1 MLPARSSA
9 TASNGPRARPD
20 RGPPPCWSRSLPRST
35 LHWMRPMLKTASVLD
50 LVGVTKRFRAPNGVS
65 LLTAIERVSLDVR
78 AGEFVAVVGPSGC
91 GKSTIL
97 NLVAGL
103 DRPSEGRILLNQV
116 PVTAPNPTVGFML
129 QKDLLLPWRKIVHN
143 VEFGLEARAISR
155 AQRRERAL
163 RELQRCRLHE
173 FAESYPYQ
181 LSGGMRQRAALAR
194 TLAIEPAIVLLDEPF
209 SALDAQTKLILQKS
223 FAQTIAASAIT
234 TLLITHDLMES
245 VIMSDR
251 ILVMSERP
259 GRIVEEI
266 PVDLP
271 DRDNPM
277 ARISAPRA
285 REYVDH
291 LLASLHLQEKAA

>member
-1 MLPARSSA
+1 
-9 TASNGPRARPD
+9 
-20 RGPPPCWSRSLPRST
+20 
-35 LHWMRPMLKTASVLD
+35 
-50 LVGVTKRFRAPNGVS
+50 
-65 LLTAIERVSLDVR
+65 
-78 AGEFVAVVGPSGC
+78 
-91 GKSTIL
+91 
-97 NLVAGL
+97 
-103 DRPSEGRILLNQV
+103 
-116 PVTAPNPTVGFML
+116 
-129 QKDLLLPWRKIVHN
+129 
-143 VEFGLEARAISR
+143 
-155 AQRRERAL
+155 
-163 RELQRCRLHE
+163 LQRCRLSD
-173 FAESYPYQ
+173 FADSYPYQ

-223 FAQTIAASAIT
+223 FAQTIASSAIT
-234 TLLITHDLMES
+234 TLLITHDLMEA

-277 ARISAPRA
+277 HRISAPRA

-291 LLASLHLQEKAA
+291 LLASLHLEEKAA

>member
-1 MLPARSSA
+1 MQK
-9 TASNGPRARPD
+9 
-20 RGPPPCWSRSLPRST
+20 
-35 LHWMRPMLKTASVLD
+35 MASVLD
-50 LVGVTKRFRAPNGVS
+50 LVGVTKRFAAKGGGS
-65 LLTAIERVSLDVR
+65 ALTAIERVSMSVR
-78 AGEFVAVVGPSGC
+78 DGEFVAVVGPSGC

-103 DRPSEGRILLNQV
+103 DAPSEGRILLNQV
-116 PVTAPNPTVGFML
+116 PVEGPNPSVGFML
-129 QKDLLLPWRKIVHN
+129 QKDLLLPWRTIVHN
-143 VEFGLEARAISR
+143 VEFGLEARSISR
-155 AQRRERAL
+155 ADRRARAL
-163 RELQRCRLHE
+163 RELQRCRLSD
-173 FAESYPYQ
+173 FADSYPYQ

-223 FAQTIAASAIT
+223 FAQTIASSSIT
-234 TLLITHDLMES
+234 TVLITHDLTEA

-271 DRDNPM
+271 DRDNPL
-277 ARISAPRA
+277 ARLSAPRA

-291 LLASLHLQEKAA
+291 LLASLHLAEKAA

>member
-1 MLPARSSA
+1 
-9 TASNGPRARPD
+9 
-20 RGPPPCWSRSLPRST
+20 
-35 LHWMRPMLKTASVLD
+35 MLKTALVLD
-50 LVGVTKRFRAPNGVS
+50 LVGVTKRFAAPNGAS
-65 LLTAIERVSLDVR
+65 LLTAIDRVSLDVR

-103 DRPSEGRILLNQV
+103 DRPSEGRILLNGV
-116 PVTAPNPTVGFML
+116 SVEGPNPTVGFML
-129 QKDLLLPWRKIVHN
+129 QKDLLLPWRTIVHN
-143 VEFGLEARAISR
+143 VEFGLEARSISR
-155 AQRRERAL
+155 AERRQRAL
-163 RELQRCRLHE
+163 RELERCRLTD
-173 FAESYPYQ
+173 FAQSYPYQ

-223 FAQTIAASAIT
+223 FAQTIASSQIT
-234 TLLITHDLMES
+234 TLLITHDLMEA

-291 LLASLHLQEKAA
+291 LLASLHLQEKAAA

>member
-1 MLPARSSA
+1 
-9 TASNGPRARPD
+9 
-20 RGPPPCWSRSLPRST
+20 
-35 LHWMRPMLKTASVLD
+35 MLKTALVLD
-50 LVGVTKRFRAPNGVS
+50 LVGVTKRFAAPNGAS
-65 LLTAIERVSLDVR
+65 LLTAIDRVSLDVR
-78 AGEFVAVVGPSGC
+78 PGEFVAVVGPSGC

-103 DRPSEGRILLNQV
+103 DRPSEGRILLNGV
-116 PVTAPNPTVGFML
+116 PVEGPNPTVGFML
-129 QKDLLLPWRKIVHN
+129 QKDLLLPWRTIVHN
-143 VEFGLEARAISR
+143 VEFGLEARSISR
-155 AQRRERAL
+155 AERRQRAL
-163 RELQRCRLHE
+163 RELERCRLTD
-173 FAESYPYQ
+173 FAQSYPYQ

-209 SALDAQTKLILQKS
+209 SSLDAQTKLILQKS
-223 FAQTIAASAIT
+223 FAQTIASSQIT
-234 TLLITHDLMES
+234 TLLITHDLMEA

-277 ARISAPRA
+277 ARISASRA

-291 LLASLHLQEKAA
+291 LLASLHLQEKAAA

>member
-1 MLPARSSA
+1 MQ
-9 TASNGPRARPD
+9 
-20 RGPPPCWSRSLPRST
+20 
-35 LHWMRPMLKTASVLD
+35 KTASVLD
-50 LVGVTKRFRAPNGVS
+50 LIGVSKRFAAPGGGS
-65 LLTAIERVSLDVR
+65 PLTAIEHVSMSVR
-78 AGEFVAVVGPSGC
+78 DGEFLAVVGPSGC

-103 DRPSEGRILLNQV
+103 DRPSDGRILLNQV
-116 PVTAPNPTVGFML
+116 PVEGPNPSVGFML
-129 QKDLLLPWRKIVHN
+129 QKDLLLPWRTIVRN

-155 AQRRERAL
+155 ADRRERAL
-163 RELQRCRLHE
+163 RELQRCRLSD
-173 FAESYPYQ
+173 FADSYPYQ

-209 SALDAQTKLILQKS
+209 TALDAQTKLILQKS
-223 FAQTIAASAIT
+223 FAQTIAASSIT
-234 TLLITHDLMES
+234 TVLITHDLMEA

-271 DRDNPM
+271 DRDNPL

-291 LLASLHLQEKAA
+291 LLSSLHLEEKAA

>member
-1 MLPARSSA
+1 
-9 TASNGPRARPD
+9 
-20 RGPPPCWSRSLPRST
+20 
-35 LHWMRPMLKTASVLD
+35 MLKTALVLD
-50 LVGVTKRFRAPNGVS
+50 LVGVTKRFAAPNGAS
-65 LLTAIERVSLDVR
+65 LLTAIDRVSLDVR
-78 AGEFVAVVGPSGC
+78 PGEFVAVVGPSGC

-103 DRPSEGRILLNQV
+103 DRPSEGRILLNGV
-116 PVTAPNPTVGFML
+116 PVEGPNPTVGFML
-129 QKDLLLPWRKIVHN
+129 QKDLLLPWRTIVHN
-143 VEFGLEARAISR
+143 VEFGLEARSISR
-155 AQRRERAL
+155 AERRQRAL
-163 RELQRCRLHE
+163 RELERCRLTD
-173 FAESYPYQ
+173 FAQSYPYQ

-223 FAQTIAASAIT
+223 FAQTIACSQIT
-234 TLLITHDLMES
+234 TLLITHDLMEA

-291 LLASLHLQEKAA
+291 LLSSLHLQEKAAA